1 MSAAI
6 GRPCQRVQSAWAA
19 RGFACLRVC
28 CSVWV
33 VFSRRLLAWC
43 YVRFSCAPR
52 FVAGRVVVGGVMTR
66 HHVRPDG
73 SVGRC
78 DAKEGGRCKFAREG
92 ALHFES
98 ASEAQEYAAEL
109 LAHRSGGFVQGGAGS
124 AADGVGSGSLG
135 DSGVTLIAERETR
148 MSSDELDAHMDRLKR
163 DPSVWER
170 VVSSPDAMSGELA
183 SVANG
188 ALEAGGRENVL
199 LAVRAVR
206 HENMIPAARRYVVTH
221 PDLWDEALSDPE
233 FYGWSDADVRDV
245 FEVSR
250 ELGLSDVEKRQ
261 RVNGRLADRDLRKW
275 GPPLSVS
282 GFERRASDAVSGI
295 YRMRGF
301 VRPET
306 PRKVTRTR
314 GLPDSELIRE
324 AAERVMGGGAGE

>member
-1 MSAAI
+1 
-6 GRPCQRVQSAWAA
+6 
-19 RGFACLRVC
+19 
-28 CSVWV
+28 
-33 VFSRRLLAWC
+33 
-43 YVRFSCAPR
+43 
-52 FVAGRVVVGGVMTR
+52 MTR

-98 ASEAQEYAAEL
+98 AGEAQEYAAEL
-109 LAHRSGGFVQGGAGS
+109 LAHRSGGFMQGGAGS
-124 AADGVGSGSLG
+124 ATDGVGSGSLG

-163 DPSVWER
+163 DPRVWER

-183 SVANG
+183 AVANG
-188 ALEAGGRENVL
+188 ALAAGGRENVL

-206 HENMIPAARRYVVTH
+206 HENMIPDARRYVVTH

-233 FYGWSDADVRDV
+233 FYGWSDEDVRDV

-250 ELGLSDVEKRQ
+250 ELGLSDTQKRQ
-261 RVNGRLADRDLRKW
+261 RVNGRFADRDLPKW
-275 GPPLSVS
+275 GPHRLASE
-282 GFERRASDAVSGI
+282 FERRASNTASNT

-306 PRKVTRTR
+306 PRQVARTR
-314 GLPDSELIRE
+314 SLPESELIRA
-324 AAERVMGGGAGE
+324 AAERAMGGGAGE

>member
-1 MSAAI
+1 MS
-6 GRPCQRVQSAWAA
+6 
-19 RGFACLRVC
+19 
-28 CSVWV
+28 
-33 VFSRRLLAWC
+33 
-43 YVRFSCAPR
+43 
-52 FVAGRVVVGGVMTR
+52 R

-98 ASEAQEYAAEL
+98 ASEAQEYAAEV
-109 LAHRSGGFVQGGAGS
+109 LAHRSGGFTQGGAGY
-124 AADGVGSGSLG
+124 
-135 DSGVTLIAERETR
+135 DSGGGSKVALIAERETR

-163 DPSVWER
+163 DPRLWER

-183 SVANG
+183 AVANG

-206 HENMIPAARRYVVTH
+206 HENMIPDARRYVVTH

-233 FYGWSDADVRDV
+233 FYGWSNKDVRDV

-250 ELGLSDVEKRQ
+250 ELWLSDVEKRQ
-261 RVNGRLADRDLRKW
+261 RVNGRLADRDLPKW
-275 GPPLSVS
+275 GPPHSVS
-282 GFERRASDAVSGI
+282 DFERRASDAVSGI

-314 GLPDSELIRE
+314 GLPDSELIRA

>member
-1 MSAAI
+1 
-6 GRPCQRVQSAWAA
+6 
-19 RGFACLRVC
+19 
-28 CSVWV
+28 
-33 VFSRRLLAWC
+33 
-43 YVRFSCAPR
+43 
-52 FVAGRVVVGGVMTR
+52 MTR

-98 ASEAQEYAAEL
+98 AGEAQEYAAEL
-109 LAHRSGGFVQGGAGS
+109 LAHRSGGFMQGGAGS
-124 AADGVGSGSLG
+124 AAERVGSGSSG

-163 DPSVWER
+163 DPSVWEH
-170 VVSSPDAMSGELA
+170 VVSSPDAMGGELA
-183 SVANG
+183 AVANG

-221 PDLWDEALSDPE
+221 PYLWDEALSDPE
-233 FYGWSDADVRDV
+233 FYGWSSEDVRDV

-261 RVNGRLADRDLRKW
+261 RVNGRFADRDMRKL
-275 GPPLSVS
+275 GTPRSVTD
-282 GFERRASDAVSGI
+282 FATRASDAVSDP
-295 YRMRGF
+295 YRMSGF
-301 VRPET
+301 VRQET
-306 PRKVTRTR
+306 PRRVARTR
-314 GLPDSELIRE
+314 GLPESELIRE

>member
-1 MSAAI
+1 
-6 GRPCQRVQSAWAA
+6 
-19 RGFACLRVC
+19 
-28 CSVWV
+28 
-33 VFSRRLLAWC
+33 
-43 YVRFSCAPR
+43 
-52 FVAGRVVVGGVMTR
+52 MTR

-98 ASEAQEYAAEL
+98 AGEAQEYAAEL

-124 AADGVGSGSLG
+124 ATDGVGSGSLG
-135 DSGVTLIAERETR
+135 DSDVTLIAERETR

-163 DPSVWER
+163 DPSVWEH

-183 SVANG
+183 AVANG
-188 ALEAGGRENVL
+188 ALAAGGRENVL

-206 HENMIPAARRYVVTH
+206 HENMIPDARRYVVTH

-233 FYGWSDADVRDV
+233 FYGWSSEDVRDV

-261 RVNGRLADRDLRKW
+261 RVNGRLADRDLPKW
-275 GPPLSVS
+275 GPTHSVS
-282 GFERRASDAVSGI
+282 DFERRASDAVSGI

-306 PRKVTRTR
+306 PRQVARTR

>member
-1 MSAAI
+1 MA
-6 GRPCQRVQSAWAA
+6 
-19 RGFACLRVC
+19 
-28 CSVWV
+28 
-33 VFSRRLLAWC
+33 
-43 YVRFSCAPR
+43 
-52 FVAGRVVVGGVMTR
+52 R

-109 LAHRSGGFVQGGAGS
+109 LAHRSGGFMQGGAGS
-124 AADGVGSGSLG
+124 GVANSASSGASSTALGADQESALNLSEEKWAARMGELRNDFSARKYVASSPAARGVDLAAVVKGDSGSPS

-148 MSSDELDAHMDRLKR
+148 MSSAELVAHMDRLKR
-163 DPSVWER
+163 DPSVWEH
-170 VVSSPDAMSGELA
+170 VVSSPDAMGGELA
-183 SVANG
+183 AVANG
-188 ALEAGGRENVL
+188 ALEAGGRENLL

-206 HENMIPAARRYVVTH
+206 HENMIPDARRYVVTH

-233 FYGWSDADVRDV
+233 FYGWSDEDVRDV

-261 RVNGRLADRDLRKW
+261 RVNGRLADRDLPKW
-275 GPPLSVS
+275 GPPHSVS

-306 PRKVTRTR
+306 PRQVARTR

-324 AAERVMGGGAGE
+324 AAERAMGGGAGE